1 VPADQVTTIHPP
13 GESMPEAGAKVVD
26 LRVFGSG
33 LVSPLD
39 SISLETLAPDG
50 TEVTV
55 VVAGVL
61 DVVEI
66 GPADRLV
73 ARYQDAETLRL
84 PKHVLMPGLINA
96 HGHCAMSLLRGI
108 GDDMA
113 LKPWLEQRIW
123 PIESKLVDRRF
134 VADGTEL
141 AIAEMLRGGT
151 TCCNEMYFFPDV
163 AAATAARL
171 GFRMSVGLIVIEFA
185 SRWATNVDEYL
196 SRGMEVRDE
205 FRAEPLISTTLAP
218 HAPYTVGDA
227 TLDRIQTLSAQ
238 LDIPVH
244 IHLHETAGEVDESIE
259 LHGCRPF
266 ERLRAHGLINEQ
278 LLAVHMTQFSDG
290 EIQQAQAAGVNIVH
304 CPESNQKLASGACPV
319 EKLRQ
324 AGVNVTLGTDGA
336 ASNNDLDLFG
346 EMRSAALMGKLV
358 AEDATAVP
366 ASYAL
371 EMATINGARALG
383 LEDQIG
389 SLEPGKSA
397 DLVALELDRF
407 ATTPVYDVI
416 SHLVYAVGRYA
427 VSDVWIQGQRLL
439 HGGQLSTI
447 NESDLMSRA
456 HAWGDL
462 ISATLKEGS
471 ESV

>member
-1 VPADQVTTIHPP
+1 
-13 GESMPEAGAKVVD
+13 M
-26 LRVFGSG
+26 
-33 LVSPLD
+33 
-39 SISLETLAPDG
+39 
-50 TEVTV
+50 
-55 VVAGVL
+55 
-61 DVVEI
+61 
-66 GPADRLV
+66 
-73 ARYQDAETLRL
+73 
-84 PKHVLMPGLINA
+84 PKHVLLPGLVNA
-96 HGHCAMSLLRGI
+96 HGHSAMSLLRGI

-113 LKPWLEQRIW
+113 LRPWLEQRIW
-123 PIESKLVDRRF
+123 PIESRLVDRRF

-151 TCCNEMYFFPDV
+151 TCCNDMYFFPDV
-163 AAATAARL
+163 AAATAAGL
-171 GFRMSVGLIVIEFA
+171 GFRMSVGLIVIEFSSA
-185 SRWATNVDEYL
+185 WAANVDEYL
-196 SRGMEVRDE
+196 ARGVQVRDE
-205 FRAEPLISTTLAP
+205 FRGESLITTTLAP
-218 HAPYTVGDA
+218 HAPYTVSDS

-244 IHLHETAGEVDESIE
+244 IHLQETRGEVEESIDR
-259 LHGCRPF
+259 HGCRPF
-266 ERLRAHGLINEQ
+266 ERLRAHGLVNEQ
-278 LLAVHMTQFSDG
+278 LLAVHMTQCSER
-290 EIQQAQAAGVNIVH
+290 EIQQALEAGASIAH
-304 CPESNQKLASGACPV
+304 CPESNQKLASGACPL

-324 AGVNVTLGTDGA
+324 AGVNVALGTDGA
-336 ASNNDLDLFG
+336 AANNDLDLFG

-389 SLEPGKSA
+389 SLEQGKSA

-427 VSDVWIQGQRLL
+427 VSDVWIGGRRLL
-439 HGGQLSTI
+439 KDGQLTTI
-447 NESDLMSRA
+447 NVPDLMSRA
-456 HAWGDL
+456 HAWGEQ
-462 ISATLKEGS
+462 ISATLKEGK